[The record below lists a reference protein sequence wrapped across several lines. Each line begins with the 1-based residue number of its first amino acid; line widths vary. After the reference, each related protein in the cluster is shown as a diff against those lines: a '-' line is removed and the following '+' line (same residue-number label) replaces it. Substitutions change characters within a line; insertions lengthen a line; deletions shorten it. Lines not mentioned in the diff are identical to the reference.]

1 MSEPGGLQPFRDR
14 LDVIDEEIA
23 RLLGERFRIC
33 REVAVYKSE
42 HEIAMMQPDRVKIV
56 RQRYLDRGAAVELP
70 ADFTA
75 NLFDLLINATCRAED
90 ELMDRLERER
100 RLGRERAA

>member
-1 MSEPGGLQPFRDR
+1 MTEGDGLQPFRDR

-23 RLLGERFRIC
+23 RLLGERFQIC
-33 REVAVYKSE
+33 REVAVYKSQ
-42 HEIAMMQPDRVKIV
+42 HEIAMMQPDRVKVV

-75 NLFDLLINATCRAED
+75 NLFDLLIHATCRAED

-100 RLGRERAA
+100 RLGQERAA